1 MLRNLEN
8 YFKDRKINYDR
19 LIEYGFIL
27 KEDNYYYEKIINDGV
42 FKIVIEIN
50 KQQKIAKVIDLLNDQ
65 EYNLVDVKGVTGNFV
80 GKIKE
85 IYEALIND
93 IIDKC
98 SDVDVFKSKQTI
110 AIINYVKAKYDNDLE
125 FLWKRSP
132 KNAIWRNQNNRKWY
146 GAVLVISKDKLKIES
161 NEMVEILDL
170 RYQKNDIKN
179 IIDNYKI
186 FPGYH
191 MNKDNWI
198 TIILDGRVELEEIYQ
213 LIDNSYQLSL
223 HK

>member
-1 MLRNLEN
+1 MRNLEN

-19 LIEYGFIL
+19 LVEYGFIL

-65 EYNLVDVKGVTGNFV
+65 EYNLVDVKGATGNFV

>member
-1 MLRNLEN
+1 MRNLEN

-170 RYQKNDIKN
+170 RYQKNDI
-179 IIDNYKI
+179 
-186 FPGYH
+186 
-191 MNKDNWI
+191 
-198 TIILDGRVELEEIYQ
+198 
-213 LIDNSYQLSL
+213 
-223 HK
+223 

>member
-1 MLRNLEN
+1 MRNLEN

-65 EYNLVDVKGVTGNFV
+65 EYNLADVKGATGNFV

-93 IIDKC
+93 IVDKC

-125 FLWKRSP
+125 FLWKKSP

-146 GAVLVISKDKLKIES
+146 GAVLVISKNKLKIES

>member
-1 MLRNLEN
+1 MRNLEN

-19 LIEYGFIL
+19 LVEYGFIL

-50 KQQKIAKVIDLLNDQ
+50 KQKKIAKVIDLLNDQ
-65 EYNLVDVKGVTGNFV
+65 EYNLVDVKGATGNFV

-93 IIDKC
+93 IVDKC

-125 FLWKRSP
+125 FLWQKSP

>member
-1 MLRNLEN
+1 MRNLEN

-65 EYNLVDVKGVTGNFV
+65 EYNLVDVKGTTGNFV
-80 GKIKE
+80 SKIKE

-125 FLWKRSP
+125 FLWQKSP

>member
-1 MLRNLEN
+1 MRNLEN

-65 EYNLVDVKGVTGNFV
+65 EYNLVDVKGATGNFV

-146 GAVLVISKDKLKIES
+146 GAVLVISKNKLKIES

-170 RYQKNDIKN
+170 RDQKNDIKN

>member
-1 MLRNLEN
+1 MRNLEN

-27 KEDNYYYEKIINDGV
+27 KEDNYYYEKVINDGV

-65 EYNLVDVKGVTGNFV
+65 EYNLVDVKGATGNFV

-98 SDVDVFKSKQTI
+98 SDVDVFTSKQTI

-125 FLWKRSP
+125 FLWKKSP

>member
-1 MLRNLEN
+1 MRNLEN

-98 SDVDVFKSKQTI
+98 SDVDVFKSKHTI

-125 FLWKRSP
+125 FLWKKSP

>member
-1 MLRNLEN
+1 MRNLEN

-65 EYNLVDVKGVTGNFV
+65 EYNLVDVKGATGNFV

-98 SDVDVFKSKQTI
+98 SDVDVFKSRQTI

-125 FLWKRSP
+125 FLWKKSP

>member
-1 MLRNLEN
+1 MRNLEN

-19 LIEYGFIL
+19 LVEYGFIL

-125 FLWKRSP
+125 FLWKKSP

-146 GAVLVISKDKLKIES
+146 GTVLVISKDKLKIES

>member
-1 MLRNLEN
+1 MRNLEN

-19 LIEYGFIL
+19 LVEYGFIL

-110 AIINYVKAKYDNDLE
+110 AIINYVKAKYDNGLE
-125 FLWKRSP
+125 FLWKKSP

>member
-1 MLRNLEN
+1 MRNLEN

-19 LIEYGFIL
+19 LVEYGFIL

-65 EYNLVDVKGVTGNFV
+65 EYNLVDVKGVTGIFV

-125 FLWKRSP
+125 FLWKKSP

>member
-1 MLRNLEN
+1 MRNLEN
-8 YFKDRKINYDR
+8 YFKDRKINYGR
-19 LIEYGFIL
+19 LVEYGFIL

-65 EYNLVDVKGVTGNFV
+65 EYNLVDVKGATGNFV

>member
-1 MLRNLEN
+1 MRNLEN

-65 EYNLVDVKGVTGNFV
+65 EYNLVDVKGATGNFV

-146 GAVLVISKDKLKIES
+146 GTVLVISKDKLKIES

>member
-1 MLRNLEN
+1 MRNLEN

-198 TIILDGRVELEEIYQ
+198 TIILDGRAELEETYQ

>member
-1 MLRNLEN
+1 M
-8 YFKDRKINYDR
+8 
-19 LIEYGFIL
+19 
-27 KEDNYYYEKIINDGV
+27 EK
-42 FKIVIEIN
+42 
-50 KQQKIAKVIDLLNDQ
+50 
-65 EYNLVDVKGVTGNFV
+65 
-80 GKIKE
+80 
-85 IYEALIND
+85 
-93 IIDKC
+93 
-98 SDVDVFKSKQTI
+98 
-110 AIINYVKAKYDNDLE
+110 
-125 FLWKRSP
+125 SP

>member
-1 MLRNLEN
+1 MRNLEN

-19 LIEYGFIL
+19 LVEYGFIL

>member
-1 MLRNLEN
+1 MRNLEN

-19 LIEYGFIL
+19 LVEYGFIL

-65 EYNLVDVKGVTGNFV
+65 EYNLVDVKGATGNFV

-125 FLWKRSP
+125 FLWKKSP

-146 GAVLVISKDKLKIES
+146 GTVLVISKDKLKIES

>member
-1 MLRNLEN
+1 MRNLEN

-93 IIDKC
+93 IVDKC

>member
-1 MLRNLEN
+1 MRNLEN

-65 EYNLVDVKGVTGNFV
+65 EYNLVDVKGATGNFV

-125 FLWKRSP
+125 FLWKKSP

>member
-1 MLRNLEN
+1 MRNLEN

-80 GKIKE
+80 AKIKE

-98 SDVDVFKSKQTI
+98 SDVYVFKSRQTI

>member
-1 MLRNLEN
+1 MRNLEN
-8 YFKDRKINYDR
+8 YFKDRKINYNR

-65 EYNLVDVKGVTGNFV
+65 EYNLVDVKGATGNFV

>member
-1 MLRNLEN
+1 MRNLEN

-19 LIEYGFIL
+19 LVEYGFIL

-65 EYNLVDVKGVTGNFV
+65 EYNLVDVKGATGNFV

-85 IYEALIND
+85 IYETLIND

-125 FLWKRSP
+125 FLWKKSP

>member
-1 MLRNLEN
+1 MRNLEN

-27 KEDNYYYEKIINDGV
+27 KEDNYYYEKVINDGV

-125 FLWKRSP
+125 FLWKKSP

>member
-1 MLRNLEN
+1 MRNLEN

-65 EYNLVDVKGVTGNFV
+65 EYNLVDVKGATGNFV

-125 FLWKRSP
+125 FLWQKSP

>member
-1 MLRNLEN
+1 MRNLEN

-65 EYNLVDVKGVTGNFV
+65 EYNLVDVKGATGNFV

-98 SDVDVFKSKQTI
+98 SDVDVFKSEQTI

-125 FLWKRSP
+125 FLWQKSP
-132 KNAIWRNQNNRKWY
+132 KNAIWRNKNNRKWY

>member
-1 MLRNLEN
+1 MRNLEN

-19 LIEYGFIL
+19 LIEYDFIL

-125 FLWKRSP
+125 FLWKKSP

>member
-1 MLRNLEN
+1 MRNLEN

-19 LIEYGFIL
+19 LVEYGFIL

-98 SDVDVFKSKQTI
+98 SDVDVFKSRQTI

-125 FLWKRSP
+125 FLWKKSP

-146 GAVLVISKDKLKIES
+146 GAVLVISKNKLKIES

>member
-1 MLRNLEN
+1 MRNLEN

-65 EYNLVDVKGVTGNFV
+65 EYNLVDVKGVTGIFV

-125 FLWKRSP
+125 FLWKKSP

>member
-1 MLRNLEN
+1 MRNLEN

-65 EYNLVDVKGVTGNFV
+65 EYNLVDVKGATGNFV

-85 IYEALIND
+85 IYETLIND

-125 FLWKRSP
+125 FLWKKSP

-198 TIILDGRVELEEIYQ
+198 TIILDERVELEEIYQ

>member
-1 MLRNLEN
+1 MRNLEN

-27 KEDNYYYEKIINDGV
+27 KEDNYYYEKVINDGV

-65 EYNLVDVKGVTGNFV
+65 EYNLVDVKGATGNFV

>member
-1 MLRNLEN
+1 MRNLEN

-65 EYNLVDVKGVTGNFV
+65 EYNLVDVKGATGNFV

-125 FLWKRSP
+125 FLWKKSP

-146 GAVLVISKDKLKIES
+146 GAVLVISKDKLKIEP

>member
-1 MLRNLEN
+1 MRNLEN

-19 LIEYGFIL
+19 LVEYGFIL

-85 IYEALIND
+85 IYETLIND

-98 SDVDVFKSKQTI
+98 SDVDVFKSRQTI

-125 FLWKRSP
+125 FLWKKSP

>member
-1 MLRNLEN
+1 MRNLEN

-27 KEDNYYYEKIINDGV
+27 KENNYYYEKIINDGV

-65 EYNLVDVKGVTGNFV
+65 EYNLVDVKGATGNFV

>member
-1 MLRNLEN
+1 MRNLEN

-65 EYNLVDVKGVTGNFV
+65 EYNLVDVKGATGNFV

>member
-1 MLRNLEN
+1 MRNLEN

>member
-1 MLRNLEN
+1 MRNLEN
-8 YFKDRKINYDR
+8 YFKDRKINYNR

-65 EYNLVDVKGVTGNFV
+65 EYNLVDVKGATGNFV

-125 FLWKRSP
+125 FLWKKSP

-146 GAVLVISKDKLKIES
+146 GAVLVISKNKLKIES

>member
-1 MLRNLEN
+1 MRNLEN

-27 KEDNYYYEKIINDGV
+27 KEDNYYYEKVINDGV

-65 EYNLVDVKGVTGNFV
+65 EYNLVDVKGATGNFV

-125 FLWKRSP
+125 FLWKKSP

-146 GAVLVISKDKLKIES
+146 GAVLVISKNKLKIES

>member
-1 MLRNLEN
+1 MRNLEN

-19 LIEYGFIL
+19 LVEYGFIL

-125 FLWKRSP
+125 FLWKKSP

>member
-1 MLRNLEN
+1 MRNLEN

-65 EYNLVDVKGVTGNFV
+65 EYNLVDVKGTTGNFV

-125 FLWKRSP
+125 FLWQKSP